1 MNASRKSFVLRVC
14 RRLDCR
20 SPPSNCPITFRAL
33 KSFARTSDFG
43 AAVSQRSNGSGACRR
58 KTARREV
65 HGRVGLRHAAE
76 WLLPSIPLRAAV
88 PQDLGRPGN

>member
-20 SPPSNCPITFRAL
+20 NLPSNCPIIFRAL
-33 KSFARTSDFG
+33 KSFVRTSDFG
-43 AAVSQRSNGSGACRR
+43 AAVSLRSNVSGACRR

-65 HGRVGLRHAAE
+65 HDRVGLRHATE
-76 WLLPSIPLRAAV
+76 WLLPCIPLRAAV